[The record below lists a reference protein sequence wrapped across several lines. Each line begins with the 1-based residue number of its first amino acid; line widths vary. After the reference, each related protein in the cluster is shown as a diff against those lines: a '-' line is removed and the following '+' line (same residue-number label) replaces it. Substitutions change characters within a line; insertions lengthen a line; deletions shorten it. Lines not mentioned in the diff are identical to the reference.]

1 MIKLTI
7 HGAIQLPSPH
17 RFAGAVAVVGLDDVT
32 MMDAPSRRVAETVIE
47 PITGSRD
54 RIPFFIVAEGD
65 FPAGNSYV
73 LAAQIRHSKEQG
85 LRPGDFLTTVAV
97 PWTIDDTGDNV
108 VPVRR
113 I

>member
-7 HGAIQLPSPH
+7 RGSIQLPSPH
-17 RFAGAVAVVGLDDVT
+17 RFSGAVAVVGLEDVT
-32 MMDAPSRRVAETVIE
+32 MADAPSRRIAETVIE
-47 PITGSRD
+47 PISGSCD
-54 RIPFFIVAEGD
+54 RIPFSIMVEGD
-65 FPAGNSYV
+65 FPASKSYV
-73 LAAQIRHSKEQG
+73 LAAQIRHSHNEG

-97 PWTIDDTGDNV
+97 PWTVGKTDENV